1 MRPGVQVL
9 SILAV
14 PLNVEILQALR
25 AEPKPLPELR
35 REVGHPPV
43 TTMRSYLRKLV
54 ELGAIARH
62 REDDFP
68 GSVSYTITR
77 EGERLLAVGDIL
89 QNWLVASP
97 EGSIDLGSTAAKSAT
112 KAFVDGWSAS
122 VVRALA
128 ARPLALTE
136 LDRFIPQVSYPTL
149 ERRLTAMRLV
159 GLIEPCN
166 EGNGRVTR
174 YQVTPWLRTA
184 VAPLTAAVGWERQC
198 LGEKAPPP
206 GRIGIE
212 ATFLLAVPLLE
223 LPPEASGTCRLAVEL
238 RRGAELEFAGVM
250 VKLEEGQLRS
260 CVSRLEGQPDS
271 WATGNILDWFRWL
284 RGANG
289 HQIELGG
296 DVSIPNA
303 VAEGWRR
310 TLIAKSHSSAA
321 T

>member
-14 PLNVEILQALR
+14 PLNVEILQTLR
-25 AEPKPLPELR
+25 AEPTPLPELR

-43 TTMRSYLRKLV
+43 TTMRSYLRKLT
-54 ELGAIARH
+54 ELGTLERH

-68 GSVSYTITR
+68 GSVSYAITHD
-77 EGERLLAVGDIL
+77 GERLLAVGEIL
-89 QNWLVASP
+89 RHWLETAP
-97 EGSIDLGSTAAKSAT
+97 EGSIELGSTAAKSAT
-112 KAFVDGWSAS
+112 KAFIDGWGSS

-159 GLIEPCN
+159 GLIEPSP
-166 EGNGRVTR
+166 GNSRVTR

-198 LGEKAPPP
+198 LEGKAPPP

-223 LPPEASGTCRLAVEL
+223 LPREASGTCRLAVEL
-238 RRGAELEFAGVM
+238 RRGTDLEFAGVM
-250 VKLEEGQLRS
+250 VKVEEGQLQS
-260 CVSRLEGQPDS
+260 CVSRLEGQPDA
-271 WATGNILDWFRWL
+271 WATGNIIDWFRWL
-284 RGANG
+284 RGTNG
-289 HQIELGG
+289 HQIQLGG
-296 DVSIPNA
+296 DTTLANAIADAMRSSLIPVS
-303 VAEGWRR
+303 
-310 TLIAKSHSSAA
+310 SH
-321 T
+321 

>member
-1 MRPGVQVL
+1 MRPGIQAL

-14 PLNVEILQALR
+14 PLNVEILQTLEAK
-25 AEPKPLPELR
+25 PTPLPELR

-43 TTMRSYLRKLV
+43 TTMRSYLRKLT
-54 ELGAIARH
+54 ELGAIERH

-77 EGERLLAVGDIL
+77 PGEKLLAVGEIL
-89 QNWLVASP
+89 QHWLNSAP
-97 EGSIDLGSTAAKSAT
+97 EGPIELGGTAAKSAT

-159 GLIEPCN
+159 GLIEPC
-166 EGNGRVTR
+166 GQKNGKVTR
-174 YQVTPWLRTA
+174 YQVTPWLRSA
-184 VAPLTAAVGWERQC
+184 VAPFTAAVGWERQC
-198 LGEKAPPP
+198 LPDRAPLP

-212 ATFLLAVPLLE
+212 ATFLLAVPLVE
-223 LPPEASGTCRLAVEL
+223 VSTDVSGTCRLAVEL
-238 RRGAELEFAGVM
+238 RRGTELEFAGVM
-250 VKLEEGQLRS
+250 VTLEEGQLRS

-271 WATGNILDWFRWL
+271 WASGNVLDWFRWM
-284 RGANG
+284 RGTNG
-289 HQIELGG
+289 HHIELGG
-296 DVSIPNA
+296 DTELANA
-303 VAEGWRR
+303 LAGGMRR
-310 TLIAKSHSSAA
+310 AFMLASKA
-321 T
+321 

>member
-14 PLNVEILQALR
+14 PLNVEILHMLKAGQAL
-25 AEPKPLPELR
+25 LPDLR

-43 TTMRSYLRKLV
+43 TTMRSYLRKLS
-54 ELGAIARH
+54 ELGAIERH

-68 GSVSYTITR
+68 GSVSYTITHD
-77 EGERLLAVGDIL
+77 GERLLAVGETL
-89 QNWLVASP
+89 QRWLEGAP
-97 EGSIDLGSTAAKSAT
+97 EGSIELGSTAAKSAT
-112 KAFVDGWSAS
+112 KAFIDGWSAS

-159 GLIEPCN
+159 GLIEPHG
-166 EGNGRVTR
+166 EGNGRVSR

-198 LGEKAPPP
+198 LGAKAPPP

-212 ATFLLAVPLLE
+212 ATFLLAVPLLDM
-223 LPPEASGTCRLAVEL
+223 PPDASGTCRLAVEL
-238 RRGAELEFAGVM
+238 RRGTELEFAGVM
-250 VKLEEGQLRS
+250 VRVEEGELRS

-271 WATGNILDWFRWL
+271 WATGNLLDWFRWL
-284 RGANG
+284 RGLEG

-296 DVSIPNA
+296 DTALPNA
-303 VAEGWRR
+303 MANAMRR
-310 TLIAKSHSSAA
+310 VFMPAPKT
-321 T
+321 

>member
-14 PLNVEILQALR
+14 PLNVEILQALSV
-25 AEPKPLPELR
+25 EPKPLPDLR
-35 REVGHPPV
+35 REAGHPPV
-43 TTMRSYLRKLV
+43 TTMRSYLRKLT
-54 ELGAIARH
+54 ELGAIERH

-77 EGERLLAVGDIL
+77 DGERLLAVGEIL
-89 QNWLVASP
+89 QRWLQTAP

-112 KAFVDGWSAS
+112 KAFVDGWSTS

-149 ERRLTAMRLV
+149 ERRLTAMRVV
-159 GLIEPCN
+159 GLIEPSSQ
-166 EGNGRVTR
+166 GTGKVTR

-198 LGEKAPPP
+198 LGNEAPPP

-212 ATFLLAVPLLE
+212 ATFLLALPLLD
-223 LPPEASGTCRLAVEL
+223 LPSEASGTCRLAVEL
-238 RRGAELEFAGVM
+238 RRGTELEFAGVM
-250 VKLEEGQLRS
+250 VKVEEGELRS

-271 WATGNILDWFRWL
+271 WVTGNVLDWFRWL
-284 RGANG
+284 RGSNG
-289 HQIELGG
+289 HQIEMGG
-296 DVSIPNA
+296 DTS
-303 VAEGWRR
+303 
-310 TLIAKSHSSAA
+310 LIAAVGEAMRTALLPVPKS
-321 T
+321 

>member
-14 PLNVEILQALR
+14 PLNVEILHTLKAGQAL
-25 AEPKPLPELR
+25 LPDLR

-43 TTMRSYLRKLV
+43 TTMRSYLRKLS
-54 ELGAIARH
+54 ELGAIERH

-68 GSVSYTITR
+68 GSVSYTITPN
-77 EGERLLAVGDIL
+77 GERLLVVGETL
-89 QNWLVASP
+89 QHWLGGSP
-97 EGSIDLGSTAAKSAT
+97 EGSIELGSTAAKSAT
-112 KAFVDGWSAS
+112 KAFIDGWSAS

-159 GLIEPCN
+159 GLIEPHG
-166 EGNGRVTR
+166 EGNGRVSR

-184 VAPLTAAVGWERQC
+184 VAPLTAAIGWERQC
-198 LGEKAPPP
+198 LGAKAPPP

-212 ATFLLAVPLLE
+212 ATFLLAVPLLDM
-223 LPPEASGTCRLAVEL
+223 PSDASGTCRLAVEL
-238 RRGAELEFAGVM
+238 RRGTELEFAGVM
-250 VKLEEGQLRS
+250 VRVEEGQLRS

-271 WATGNILDWFRWL
+271 WATGNLIDWFRWL
-284 RGANG
+284 RGLEG

-296 DVSIPNA
+296 DTTLPNA
-303 VAEGWRR
+303 MANAMRR
-310 TLIAKSHSSAA
+310 VFMPTPK